1 MRPARIAEVVRRR
14 RATVALA
21 VAAALVATATAIGA
35 TGALPPPQVL
45 NYQLYVGG
53 KGKAKANLAPV
64 TLGFINVQG
73 GPPNLNFPQAK
84 SVIEAGVKMVNAE
97 LGGVHGHPLELNECL
112 IAQAEEEGVRCG
124 QQMVNDKATKAI
136 LFGFVTIGNQSI
148 YATVKG
154 TKPIIGLVTA
164 NAADPIAKNTYFLNG
179 SQTSVLGPFGT
190 YTKQRLPKVKT
201 VAIVYPTDPGA
212 ITAAQALQKA
222 MRQIGRKVTMIGVPP
237 LATDDHRSPWL
248 HHVRAVREGPRPDQ
262 LLEARAL
269 DADLHV
275 HSPRCV
281 RERRHPE
288 VDLWHRPDAR
298 EPAGATVE
306 ALPQEGPP
314 VRDHGAEHALGL
326 LGSRLGGAACDRE
339 DHERGPVRETQPG
352 DDQRRV
358 QGFPGPDHPRAAGYR
373 LRQGVAWRA
382 GRVRQSDAVLQLR
395 RQGQVEDP
403 YGLGEAARSEV
414 RRTRRKH
421 GGPGNSRARLV
432 SR

>member
-1 MRPARIAEVVRRR
+1 MRPATTVQGGRRR

-53 KGKAKANLAPV
+53 KGKAKANLPPV

-97 LGGVHGHPLELNECL
+97 LGGVHGHPLALNECL

-154 TKPIIGLVTA
+154 TKPIVGLVTA
-164 NAADPIAKNTYFLNG
+164 NAADPTAKNTYFLNG

-190 YTKQRLPKVKT
+190 YTKQQLPKVKT

-237 LATDDHRSPWL
+237 LATDL
-248 HHVRAVREGPRPDQ
+248 IGPATQASSSDMIIAALGFTTCVPF
-262 LLEARAL
+262 ARAL
-269 DADLHV
+269 DQINYSKPVLSTPICTFIPRVAYANGDIPKWTYGIAQTLV
-275 HSPRCV
+275 NQPGPQSKLYLRNGLQYGTTVPNMLWVFSEGAWEELLATVKIMNAVPYAKLSPATISAGFKAFRG
-281 RERRHPE
+281 PTI
-288 VDLWHRPDAR
+288 LGPPDIACGKVSPG
-298 EPAGATVE
+298 EPAACGNQTQFYNYVGKGKWKTLTGWVKPPGA
-306 ALPQEGPP
+306 
-314 VRDHGAEHALGL
+314 
-326 LGSRLGGAACDRE
+326 
-339 DHERGPVRETQPG
+339 
-352 DDQRRV
+352 
-358 QGFPGPDHPRAAGYR
+358 
-373 LRQGVAWRA
+373 
-382 GRVRQSDAVLQLR
+382 
-395 RQGQVEDP
+395 
-403 YGLGEAARSEV
+403 
-414 RRTRRKH
+414 K
-421 GGPGNSRARLV
+421 
-432 SR
+432 